1 MAEKKRKTLKPKVL
15 KDGTQVYGSPREW
28 IESRKGR
35 PIGDSEYWAKSAGW
49 DAAMEAQHGDD
60 DGYFSSERK
69 KSVKRTKDA
78 QAREKARGM
87 MGGGMVRGYEGGG
100 EVCRGGGKAMSGT
113 KFRGVR

>member
-15 KDGTQVYGSPREW
+15 KDGTQVYGSPEEW
-28 IESRKGR
+28 SKSMASG
-35 PIGDSEYWAKSAGW
+35 PVDSKFWGKRAGW
-49 DAAMEAQHGDD
+49 DAAMEGEFGDE
-60 DGYFSSERK
+60 YYASQRK
-69 KSVKRTKDA
+69 KNVKRAKDS

-87 MGGGMVRGYEGGG
+87 MGGGMVRGYESGG

>member
-1 MAEKKRKTLKPKVL
+1 MAEKKRNTLKPKVL
-15 KDGTQVYGSPREW
+15 KDGTQVYGSPKEW
-28 IESRKGR
+28 TESAA
-35 PIGDSEYWAKSAGW
+35 SEPVNSKYWGKVAGW
-49 DAAMEAQHGDD
+49 DAAMEAEYGDE
-60 DGYFSSERK
+60 YYASRRNK
-69 KSVKRTKDA
+69 NVKRAKDA